1 MDSKKASGLTDWLHA
16 FDEYSNSS
24 INYCKLKPDYALLI
38 SIGKKMDLS
47 VRKGQKFGA
56 PVRDVSR

>member
-1 MDSKKASGLTDWLHA
+1 MYSRKASELTDWLHA

-24 INYCKLKPDYALLI
+24 INYWKLKPDYALLI

-47 VRKGQKFGA
+47 VQEGEKFGA